1 MENTCPLFKWENQD
15 LFVDNK
21 NVARKN
27 FQLLGDLF
35 VPHLAFN
42 AHLAQKMGWFTKKDN
57 GEFVI
62 GPNLLMVFPD
72 GKVPAT
78 NAADWLSPAKTPLYY
93 KSHTDNN
100 QVT

>member
-1 MENTCPLFKWENQD
+1 LID
-15 LFVDNK
+15 
-21 NVARKN
+21 
-27 FQLLGDLF
+27 DLF

-93 KSHTDNN
+93 KSHR
-100 QVT
+100 